1 MKFLLVIVGLVLT
14 LGVIAALALL
24 STGSDVLRRWRG
36 EDRDGTVIADS
47 ATEFEADVGK
57 PPPGP

>member
-14 LGVIAALALL
+14 LGVIAAFALL
-24 STGSDVLRRWRG
+24 STGSDMLRRWRG
-36 EDRDGTVIADS
+36 QDRDNTVIADS
-47 ATEFEADVGK
+47 DVEFEADVGK

>member
-14 LGVIAALALL
+14 LGVIAAFALL
-24 STGSDVLRRWRG
+24 STGSDMLRRWRG
-36 EDRDGTVIADS
+36 QDRDNTVIADS
-47 ATEFEADVGK
+47 DTEFEADVGK